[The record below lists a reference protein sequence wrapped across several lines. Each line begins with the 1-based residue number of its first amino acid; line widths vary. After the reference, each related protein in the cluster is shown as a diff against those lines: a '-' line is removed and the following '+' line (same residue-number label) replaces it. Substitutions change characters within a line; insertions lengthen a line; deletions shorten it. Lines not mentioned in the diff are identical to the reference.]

1 VAGGSMIFIPK
12 FDLDTIIENLP
23 NASTMMGVP
32 TFYTRLLHDSRFNKD
47 LTRHMRLFVS
57 GSAPLLA
64 ETHEKFEARTG
75 HRILERYGMT
85 ETNMNTS
92 NPYDGERRAGTVGF
106 PLPGVEIKITDSKTG
121 DVLADGEIG
130 EIEVRGPNVFSGYWQ
145 MPEKTA
151 EELRNNGF
159 FITGDLGTIDSD
171 GYLHISGRNK
181 DVIISGGYN
190 IYPKEIELL
199 LDEQPGV
206 MESAVIGLA
215 HPDLGEVVVGI
226 LVAEKG
232 ETPDL
237 DDLSIIFRESLA
249 KYKQPQI
256 LLIIPELPRNTMG
269 KVQKNILRQEY
280 KDVLMQLD

>member
-1 VAGGSMIFIPK
+1 
-12 FDLDTIIENLP
+12 
-23 NASTMMGVP
+23 
-32 TFYTRLLHDSRFNKD
+32 
-47 LTRHMRLFVS
+47 
-57 GSAPLLA
+57 
-64 ETHEKFEARTG
+64 
-75 HRILERYGMT
+75 MT

-92 NPYDGERRAGTVGF
+92 NPNDGERRAGTVGF

-145 MPEKTA
+145 MPEKT
-151 EELRNNGF
+151 EKELRNDGF

-171 GYLHISGRNK
+171 GYLLISGRNK

-215 HPDLGEVVVGI
+215 NPDLGEVVVAI

-232 ETPDL
+232 KTPDL
-237 DDLSIIFRESLA
+237 EDLSIIFSKSLA
-249 KYKQPQI
+249 KYKQPRK

-269 KVQKNILRQEY
+269 KVLKNILRQEY
-280 KDVLMQLD
+280 KDVLIRLD